1 MLPINDAIAQ
11 MCQQA
16 IPLTTTEKNLERVS
30 LMAAAGRIL
39 AEDIRSAIH
48 VPPADN
54 SAMDG
59 YAINIDDLS
68 QSITLPI
75 SQVINAGHPPTP
87 LATGTA
93 ARIFTGAEIPLGANA
108 VVMQEDCEVTCQE
121 EGDAVTLPA
130 TVDLNNN
137 IRLQGQDIQQGDIV
151 LTKGKMLHPQDIG
164 LIASIGIAEV
174 TVYRKLRVAIMST
187 GDELIE
193 PGKPLTAGKIY
204 NTNRYLLHGL
214 LQKMHIDVIDIGDI
228 ADTLTATTDAIQY
241 TITQQAAIG
250 KTIDCIIS
258 TGGVSVGDEDHIK
271 QAVRTLGEL
280 DLWRIAIKPGKPV
293 AFGHIHHPQQHI
305 PFIGLPGN
313 PASVFV
319 TFLLIARAFLLT
331 LSHQKNTIPSG
342 QVCTANFSWAANPK
356 RQEYLRAQINQ
367 DRNIDIHHKQNSG
380 VLSSTAW
387 ANGLVAVPPQ
397 KNIHHGDKVTFIPFN
412 DFFSS

>member
-1 MLPINDAIAQ
+1 MLSINDAITQ

-16 IPLTTTEKNLERVS
+16 IPLTTINKDVERVS
-30 LMAAAGRIL
+30 LMAATDRIL
-39 AEDIRSAIH
+39 AEDIHSAIH

-59 YAINIDDLS
+59 YVINIDDLS
-68 QSITLPI
+68 QSTTLPI

-87 LATGTA
+87 LIAGTA

-108 VVMQEDCEVTCQE
+108 VVMQEQCEQQ
-121 EGDAVTLPA
+121 GDTVTLPIDVA
-130 TVDLNNN
+130 LNNN
-137 IRLQGQDIQQGDIV
+137 IRLQGQDINQGDIV
-151 LTKGKMLHPQDIG
+151 LTKGKHLHPQDIG

-187 GDELIE
+187 GDELTE
-193 PGKPLTAGKIY
+193 PGKPLSAGKIY

-214 LQKMHIDVIDIGDI
+214 LQKMHIDVIDMGDI
-228 ADTLTATTDAIQY
+228 ADTLTATTDAIQQV
-241 TITQQAAIG
+241 IAQQAAIG
-250 KTIDCIIS
+250 KTVDCIIS

-271 QAVRTLGEL
+271 QAVLTLGEL
-280 DLWRIAIKPGKPV
+280 DLWRIAINPGKPV
-293 AFGHIHHPQQHI
+293 AFGHIHHPLQHI

-331 LSHQKNTIPSG
+331 LSHQKNTIPNG
-342 QVCTANFSWAANPK
+342 QSYTANFSWTANPK

-367 DRNIDIHHKQNSG
+367 GGNIDIHSKQNSG

-397 KNIHHGDKVTFIPFN
+397 KSIQQGNEVNFIPFN